1 MVLKKNNFEQQ
12 FIKPINDKFQKKLI
26 QKIVQITFL
35 MIWLILKI
43 SIQAFLEIDKISV
56 KSGTDFFI
64 CTTNL
69 NMSQWRV
76 FAM

>member
-35 MIWLILKI
+35 IIWLISNIL
-43 SIQAFLEIDKISV
+43 IQAFLEIDKISV

-64 CTTNL
+64 CITNL
-69 NMSQWRV
+69 NISQWRV
-76 FAM
+76 FVM